1 MQDEIRQELQDRF
14 IRVAEQLNRQTH
26 SGQLDEWEGMD
37 MTIPQIRTLV
47 LLERMDTARMTD
59 IAIYIGRALSA
70 TTTVVDRLVERG
82 LVDRVSDPNDRRL
95 VMCELTDTG
104 RQALE
109 RFWRI
114 GRDRLQMV
122 ADLLDDEQLEK
133 AVEGLELV
141 SWAGG
146 EILRTLA
153 AMQFSDAAPPQRSET

>member
-1 MQDEIRQELQDRF
+1 MQDEVRQKLENRF
-14 IRVAEQLNRQTH
+14 VRVAEQLNRQMH

-47 LLERMDTARMTD
+47 LLERVDSAHMTD

-104 RQALE
+104 RQVLE
-109 RFWRI
+109 RFWLI

-122 ADLLDDEQLEK
+122 ADLLDDEQLVK

-146 EILRTLA
+146 EILRALA
-153 AMQFSDAAPPQRSET
+153 AIQFSE

>member
-1 MQDEIRQELQDRF
+1 MQDEVRQKLENRF
-14 IRVAEQLNRQTH
+14 VRVAEQLNRQMH

-47 LLERMDTARMTD
+47 LLERVDSARMTD

-104 RQALE
+104 RQVLE
-109 RFWRI
+109 RFWLI

-122 ADLLDDEQLEK
+122 ADLLDDEQLGK

-146 EILRTLA
+146 EILRALA
-153 AMQFSDAAPPQRSET
+153 AIQFSE

>member
-1 MQDEIRQELQDRF
+1 MNAMQDEVRQELENRF
-14 IRVAEQLNRQTH
+14 VKVAEQLNRQMH

-47 LLERMDTARMTD
+47 LLERVDSARMTD

-95 VMCELTDTG
+95 VMCELTETG
-104 RQALE
+104 RQVLE
-109 RFWRI
+109 RFWLI

-122 ADLLDDEQLEK
+122 ADLLDDEQLQK

-146 EILRTLA
+146 EILRALA
-153 AMQFSDAAPPQRSET
+153 TIQFSE

>member
-1 MQDEIRQELQDRF
+1 
-14 IRVAEQLNRQTH
+14 
-26 SGQLDEWEGMD
+26 
-37 MTIPQIRTLV
+37 
-47 LLERMDTARMTD
+47 MTD

-104 RQALE
+104 RQVLE
-109 RFWRI
+109 RFWLI

-133 AVEGLELV
+133 AVGGLELV

-146 EILRTLA
+146 EILRALA
-153 AMQFSDAAPPQRSET
+153 AIQFSE

>member
-1 MQDEIRQELQDRF
+1 MNALQDEIRQELENRF
-14 IRVAEQLNRQTH
+14 IGVAEQLNRQMH

-47 LLERMDTARMTD
+47 LLERMNTARMTD

-104 RQALE
+104 RQVLE
-109 RFWRI
+109 RFWLI

-122 ADLLDDEQLEK
+122 ADLLDDEQLKK

-153 AMQFSDAAPPQRSET
+153 AIQFSE

>member
-1 MQDEIRQELQDRF
+1 MNVMQDERRQELEDRF
-14 IRVAEQLNRQTH
+14 FRVAEQLNRQMH
-26 SGQLDEWEGMD
+26 SGHLDEWEGMD

-47 LLERMDTARMTD
+47 LLERMGTARMTD

-95 VMCELTDTG
+95 VMCEMTDKG
-104 RQALE
+104 SQALE

-122 ADLLDDEQLEK
+122 ADILDDEQLEK

-153 AMQFSDAAPPQRSET
+153 AMQFSE

>member
-1 MQDEIRQELQDRF
+1 MQDEVRQKLENRF
-14 IRVAEQLNRQTH
+14 VRVAEQLNRQMH

-47 LLERMDTARMTD
+47 LLERVDSARMTD
-59 IAIYIGRALSA
+59 IAIYIGKALSA

-82 LVDRVSDPNDRRL
+82 LVDRVSDPKDRRL

-104 RQALE
+104 RQVLE
-109 RFWRI
+109 RFWLI

-122 ADLLDDEQLEK
+122 ADLLDDEQLGK

-146 EILRTLA
+146 EILRALA
-153 AMQFSDAAPPQRSET
+153 AIQFSE